1 MTRLALSFHHLPAPL
16 LKGDRTTVFNTKPMT
31 LYVLINFWGGG
42 VQDKASLDSPGC
54 PGSLSIDQASPPAS
68 AS

>member
-31 LYVLINFWGGG
+31 LYVLINFLGGR